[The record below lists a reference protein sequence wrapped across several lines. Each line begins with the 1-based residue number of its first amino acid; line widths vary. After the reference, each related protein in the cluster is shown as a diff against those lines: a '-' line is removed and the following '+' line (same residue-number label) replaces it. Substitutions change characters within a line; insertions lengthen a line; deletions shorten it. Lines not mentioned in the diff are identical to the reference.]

1 MRRALFCLLLG
12 LTATGAC
19 DLNPQ
24 PLPPGGPLANVPGG
38 ATGEATDAGEGDA
51 SLAIGLSSGGG
62 GSSGGG
68 FTSSGGGSNGTG
80 PAAED
85 SGKEE
90 GSVDANAGALVD
102 APADAPVVDAGREAS
117 ELEAGGEDARAED
130 AEPTD

>member
-1 MRRALFCLLLG
+1 MKRPLFCLLLA
-12 LTATGAC
+12 LTTIGAC

-24 PLPPGGPLANVPGG
+24 PLPPAPMANLPGEGTG
-38 ATGEATDAGEGDA
+38 AAIDAGEEDA
-51 SLAIGLSSGGG
+51 SLATGSSSGGA
-62 GSSGGG
+62 GSSSGG
-68 FTSSGGGSNGTG
+68 FTSSGGGSGGTG
-80 PAAED
+80 PSAED

-117 ELEAGGEDARAED
+117 QPEAGGEDARAED